1 MTVMAKARGTS
12 KTGPGFSLVGSGQR
26 SGDDAELVE
35 LREELAAAGVPEDA
49 VSRAMR
55 GADTPQEVVHRLI
68 EAGVLSSPQES
79 LAEMLAEWKPL
90 LKRGCGSFDAELA
103 GLEFLGMMREAAP
116 DADQMPDMLTGLIG
130 QAEQHGGPE
139 ALVML
144 RVLAVVGPPT
154 VRPVAAQAA
163 DRLAEAGLTDPRW
176 VAELG
181 MPVVGD
187 CFGYGDTLGGQESVI
202 VTFSY
207 GRKRHAVSVLI
218 DHFLGGGVKDC
229 WPSDAPERVRA
240 ECRRMAKRDPLIM
253 QYREYT
259 PAAAR
264 AILDKALAAKPCP
277 VQADQVEDVGDYL
290 DLVRARVALMPDDSA
305 VPVAGVTGTRARRTG
320 GVSVGGGG
328 RSVHRVKITMRGA
341 RPPIWRRLEVPSQ
354 ITLQQLHHVIQQAFG
369 WQGHHLWVFATDNG
383 EFGMPD
389 RELGHRSAAA
399 TKLDEV
405 APRAADRLGYTYDFG
420 DDWEHDITVEDVLLA
435 EPGLAY
441 PRCVAGRR
449 ACPPEDCGGMWGY
462 EELMEILAD
471 PCHEEHADRVEWLGL
486 DSAGEFD
493 PALFSLEQTNKQ
505 LSRLAKVLV
514 KG

>member
-12 KTGPGFSLVGSGQR
+12 KTGPGLSLVGSGQR

-341 RPPIWRRLEVPSQ
+341 ARRSGVGWKCPRRSPCSSCT
-354 ITLQQLHHVIQQAFG
+354 TLFS
-369 WQGHHLWVFATDNG
+369 
-383 EFGMPD
+383 
-389 RELGHRSAAA
+389 RRSAGRA
-399 TKLDEV
+399 TTC
-405 APRAADRLGYTYDFG
+405 GYLPPT
-420 DDWEHDITVEDVLLA
+420 TA
-435 EPGLAY
+435 SS
-441 PRCVAGRR
+441 
-449 ACPPEDCGGMWGY
+449 ACPTGNWGTAVPRPRNWTRSHHGPPTASVIPTTSVTTGNMTSPSRMCCRPSPAWPIHVVWPGGGPARRRIAAGCGGM
-462 EELMEILAD
+462 
-471 PCHEEHADRVEWLGL
+471 R
-486 DSAGEFD
+486 
-493 PALFSLEQTNKQ
+493 N
-505 LSRLAKVLV
+505 
-514 KG
+514 